1 MTTSSDGVRMIPITV
16 PDGREFKVFTK
27 KVAATKTDTEHA
39 STGPIKMLLLHGGPG
54 CTYEYLE
61 SFADFLPQEGI
72 EFYYYDQLG
81 SYHSDQPD
89 DKSLWTVERFLDE
102 VEQVRTA
109 LGLEDFYLFGNS
121 WGALLGM
128 EYGIKYGSHL
138 RGLILSN
145 MTASVPSYLK
155 YINHLRQQM
164 PAETIA
170 IYEKYEAL
178 NDLEHP
184 EYQEALTALYNL
196 HICRVVPWPEPVQRM
211 FDHLATPVYNTMQG
225 NNEFVVTGT
234 FKDWDRWADLHRIS
248 TPTLISVGAHD
259 SMSVADI
266 EEMGRRIPNSRVSI
280 CPNGS
285 HMSFWD
291 DQEHYFPALIK
302 FVQDVESKQ
311 F

>member
-16 PDGREFKVFTK
+16 PDGREFKVFTQ
-27 KVAATKTDTEHA
+27 KVAATKTDA
-39 STGPIKMLLLHGGPG
+39 PPIKMLLLHGGPG
-54 CTYEYLE
+54 CTYEYFE

-128 EYGIKYGSHL
+128 EYGIKYGAHL
-138 RGLILSN
+138 KGLILSN

-155 YINHLRQQM
+155 YINHLRNQM
-164 PAETIA
+164 PAETVA

-178 NDLEHP
+178 DNLEHP

-196 HICRVVPWPEPVQRM
+196 HICRDVPWPEPVQRM

-234 FKDWDRWADLHRIS
+234 FKDWDRWVDLHRIT
-248 TPTLISVGAHD
+248 TPTLVSVGAHD

-266 EEMGRRIPNSRVSI
+266 EEMGRRIPSSRVSV

-285 HMSFWD
+285 HLSFWD

-302 FVQDVESKQ
+302 FVQDVEAKR

>member
-16 PDGREFKVFTK
+16 PDGREFKVFTQ
-27 KVAATKTDTEHA
+27 KVAATKTDA
-39 STGPIKMLLLHGGPG
+39 PPIKMLLLHGGPG
-54 CTYEYLE
+54 CTYEYFE

-128 EYGIKYGSHL
+128 EYGIKYGAHL
-138 RGLILSN
+138 KGLILSN

-155 YINHLRQQM
+155 YINHLRNQM
-164 PAETIA
+164 PAETVA

-178 NDLEHP
+178 DELEHP
-184 EYQEALTALYNL
+184 EYQAALTALYNL

-234 FKDWDRWADLHRIS
+234 FKDWDRWADLHRI
-248 TPTLISVGAHD
+248 TAPTLISVGAHD

-266 EEMGRRIPNSRVSI
+266 QEMGRRIPNSRVDV

-285 HMSFWD
+285 HLSFWD

-302 FVQDVESKQ
+302 FVQDVEAKR

>member
-16 PDGREFKVFTK
+16 PDGREFKVFTQK
-27 KVAATKTDTEHA
+27 IESTKPGVT
-39 STGPIKMLLLHGGPG
+39 PVKMLLLHGGPG

-72 EFYYYDQLG
+72 ELYYYDQLG

-155 YINHLRQQM
+155 YINHLRNQM

-178 NDLEHP
+178 DDLENP
-184 EYQEALTALYNL
+184 EYQDALTALYNL

-211 FDHLATPVYNTMQG
+211 FSHLATPVYNTMQG

-234 FKDWDRWADLHRIS
+234 FKDWDRWADLHRIAV
-248 TPTLISVGAHD
+248 PTLISVGAHD

-266 EEMGRRIPNSRVSI
+266 QEMGQRIPNSRVDV

-302 FVQDVESKQ
+302 FVKDVEAKR